1 MSKRG
6 FDVVTAGAGVLL
18 LSPLMLGLAVWVKL
32 DSPGPV
38 FFRQHRV
45 GRRGEVFRV
54 FQFRTMV
61 ETPHAHD
68 LPTIGQESRVTR
80 AGRFLRRYRL
90 DALPQLL
97 NVIQGTMSLIGP
109 RPQTTD
115 YVASCPPDTRV
126 LLLSH
131 APGMIDWTATL
142 DKHTATRMARAAL
155 PQQQNAEA
163 ALPAR
168 LDYYVRYERGRS
180 WWIDLR
186 IVLRALLAVLGRRC

>member
-1 MSKRG
+1 MSKLG
-6 FDVVTAGAGVLL
+6 FDLVAASAGVLL
-18 LSPLMLGLAVWVKL
+18 LTPLMLAIAVWIKL

-38 FFRQHRV
+38 FYREQRV
-45 GRRGEVFRV
+45 GRRGVVFRV

-61 ETPHAHD
+61 GAAHAHD
-68 LPTIGQESRVTR
+68 LPTIGQEARATR

-97 NVIQGTMSLIGP
+97 NVVQGTMSLIGP

-115 YVASCPPDTRV
+115 YVACCAPDARA
-126 LLLSH
+126 LLLSL
-131 APGMIDWTATL
+131 APGMIDWTTL
-142 DKHTATRMARAAL
+142 DKHDPARMNRAAP
-155 PQQQNAEA
+155 PQQPHAEA

-168 LDYYVRYERGRS
+168 LDHYVRYERGRN

-186 IVLRALLAVLGRRC
+186 IVMRALLAVLDRRW